1 MIKLA
6 LLVKLE
12 AKPGKE
18 KEVEE
23 FLKAG
28 GNMAIDEP
36 KTISWYAFKLGPTT
50 FGIFDTFEEES
61 GREAHL
67 TGDIA
72 KALMQKAPDLFSTDP
87 DIKKADVLA
96 VKSQGD

>member
-6 LLVKLE
+6 LLAKLE

-18 KEVEE
+18 NEVEE

-28 GNMAIDEP
+28 GEMSIDEP
-36 KTISWYAFKLGPTT
+36 KTITWYAFKLGPTT
-50 FGIFDTFEEES
+50 FGIFDTFEDED
-61 GREAHL
+61 GRQAHL

-72 KALMQKAPDLFSTDP
+72 KALMEKAPDLFSSAP
-87 DIKKADVLA
+87 DIQKADVLA
-96 VKSQGD
+96 VKTAK